1 MQHMKINPLTGSA
14 KSRTKISHAARA
26 FEAAMAVRSVEK
38 FFLRLYVAGAT
49 PRSRLAVR
57 RVYQLCEAEMKGN
70 YDLEVIDVYQQ
81 PKLARENQ
89 IVATPTLIRE
99 FPRPVRRYVG
109 NLSNTESLFFS
120 EGGEGM
126 AGPVRL
132 PKNQRSA

>member
-1 MQHMKINPLTGSA
+1 MKITALPKAARG
-14 KSRTKISHAARA
+14 RTKLTHAARA
-26 FEAAMAVRSVEK
+26 FEAAMAARPGEK
-38 FFLRLYVAGAT
+38 VFLRLYVAGAT

-57 RVYQLCEAEMKGN
+57 RVYQLCETEMNSN

-109 NLSNTESLFFS
+109 NLSNAAGLFS
-120 EGGEGM
+120 DLDDPTASSTGLLKT
-126 AGPVRL
+126 P
-132 PKNQRSA
+132 